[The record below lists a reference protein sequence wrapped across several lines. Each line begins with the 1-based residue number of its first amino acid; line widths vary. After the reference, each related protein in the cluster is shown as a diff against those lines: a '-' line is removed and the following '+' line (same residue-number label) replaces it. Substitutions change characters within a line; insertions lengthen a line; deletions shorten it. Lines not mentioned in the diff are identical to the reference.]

1 MGKPFSINIALYLWW
16 SNTVKWRVYAFL
28 LEVAEDI
35 DLNVVYQAAANGD
48 VNTLTA
54 MIREDPSIL
63 EYCDGEGLHLSLLLI

>member
-1 MGKPFSINIALYLWW
+1 MSL
-16 SNTVKWRVYAFL
+16 SVKWCVCVFL
-28 LEVAEDI
+28 SEVAEDV

-63 EYCDGEGLHLSLLLI
+63 EYCDGEGILHTSHFLLLILVRPRPVTVV